1 MRAASR
7 TLTTAWCEA
16 EASALINKVV
26 SDWFMLLSAAPMS
39 CGVLPSIFAPL
50 TEYMPCALTD
60 TTQDC
65 GVPGACCELAVGKL
79 KFISLNLDHVVVS
92 IKKMR
97 MTSKTSMKGIKLMSG
112 SAGALVLNFK
122 VNLLKNQS
130 RMAAKCLAKR
140 SDAHSICSTMRST
153 LALKK
158 RHAMRQGM
166 ATNKPNA
173 VL

>member
-1 MRAASR
+1 
-7 TLTTAWCEA
+7 
-16 EASALINKVV
+16 
-26 SDWFMLLSAAPMS
+26 MLLSAVPMS

-50 TEYMPCALTD
+50 TAYMPCALTD
-60 TTQDC
+60 TTQVW
-65 GVPGACCELAVGKL
+65 GVPEDCCELADGKL

-122 VNLLKNQS
+122 AGLLKNQS

-140 SDAHSICSTMRST
+140 SDAHSIWSTMRST

-158 RHAMRQGM
+158 RHAMRHGI